1 MAGYPQEADVSRLL
15 TCPTAQKPDDRCT
28 TPALNVI
35 LRPALVSPL
44 ECFFGLLL
52 GRYNPRNG
60 QLTLV
65 CERYTERDEN
75 RAHILEQLYALVEEG
90 HRVHPMKQQAA
101 VAHA

>member
-1 MAGYPQEADVSRLL
+1 MTAAGNRSYVCRLMII
-15 TCPTAQKPDDRCT
+15 CKPLLAF
-28 TPALNVI
+28 ALN
-35 LRPALVSPL
+35 PAR
-44 ECFFGLLL
+44 FL

-65 CERYTERDEN
+65 CERYAERDEN

-90 HRVHPMKQQAA
+90 HRVHPAQRQAV